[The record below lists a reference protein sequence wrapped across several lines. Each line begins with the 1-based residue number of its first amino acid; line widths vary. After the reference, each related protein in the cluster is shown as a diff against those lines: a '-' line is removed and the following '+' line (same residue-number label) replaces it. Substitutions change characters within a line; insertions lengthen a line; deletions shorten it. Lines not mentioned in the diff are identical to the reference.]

1 MIALFST
8 LITALG
14 AAGGGSIFKM
24 LTALVSRVGEAKRL
38 QAKQDLVREVKE
50 GNLNV
55 QIQKAIFGDS
65 KGGLYEHR
73 TRRIVAVVA
82 VTVLGIIGLLGTIFP
97 SAPLLTLDARDGHLD
112 ILWGLFS
119 IPVQEDKVESITTGH
134 LAVAVVSIL
143 AAVIGFYGT
152 PSAGERD

>member
-24 LTALVSRVGEAKRL
+24 ITSVVGRIGEAKRL

-50 GNLNV
+50 GDLNV
-55 QIQKAIFGDS
+55 QIQKQIFGNS
-65 KGGLYEHR
+65 KGGLYEHH
-73 TRRIVAVVA
+73 TRRIVAVVS
-82 VTVLGIIGLLGTIFP
+82 VTVLGAIGLLGTIFP
-97 SAPLLTLDARDGHLD
+97 DAPLLTLDASNGHIN

-119 IPVQEDKVESITTGH
+119 VPVQEDKVEAITTGH